1 MPRITQR
8 DVASVMGVSVMTVS
22 NAFNRPDQLSSDLR
36 ERVLERARKMGYTG
50 PDAIARQLRSRR
62 TNTYAVVFEEPLTYA
77 FSDPFS
83 VAWLSGFA
91 EVMAEHGA
99 SIMLLSVSASDPKSL
114 DAVQDAAVD
123 GLVGLCGNQPAIVRG
138 REIGLPT
145 VYCTLTGT
153 SDADSYVVIDDY
165 RAGRDLGTH
174 LRRLGHRRAVV
185 LIEGS
190 YAAIP
195 LAVGSEHTPQGF
207 LEAVEAGDPQWP
219 FDGHFRLRGVVDGLG
234 DADVRIVVAGPNS
247 RESGQ
252 EAGTVVLDRA
262 DRPTAVVA
270 VSDIL
275 ALGLMDACAQRGLR
289 VGADISVVGFDDIP
303 EAAVEGLTTIR
314 QPIREKGRLASRL
327 VLDQDRTDRQIV
339 LPHQLVVR
347 ASTGPAA

>member
-1 MPRITQR
+1 MSRITQR
-8 DVASVMGVSVMTVS
+8 DVATVMGVSVMTVS
-22 NAFNRPDQLSSDLR
+22 NAFNRPDQLSPDLR
-36 ERVLERARKMGYTG
+36 ERVLDRARKMGYTG

-83 VAWLSGFA
+83 VAWLTGFS

-123 GLVGLCGNQPAIVRG
+123 GLVGLCGNQPAIMRA
-138 REIGLPT
+138 RDLGLPT
-145 VYCTLTGT
+145 VYCTLTRK

-165 RAGRDLGTH
+165 AAGHDLGDH
-174 LRRLGHRRAVV
+174 LRRLGHRRVIL

-190 YAAIP
+190 YSTQ
-195 LAVGSEHTPQGF
+195 VYHSEHTPQGF
-207 LEAVEAGDPQWP
+207 LDALDARDQHWP
-219 FDGHFRLRGVVDGLG
+219 FDGLLRVRGVLDGLG
-234 DADVRIVVAGPNS
+234 DAESSIIVAGPNS

-252 EAGTVVLDRA
+252 DAGALVLDRA

-270 VSDIL
+270 MSDIL

-289 VGADISVVGFDDIP
+289 VGSDLSVAGFDDIP
-303 EAAVEGLTTIR
+303 EAGAEGLTTIR
-314 QPIREKGRLASRL
+314 QPIHEKGRLAARL
-327 VLDQDRTDRQIV
+327 VLDQDRADRQIV

>member
-8 DVASVMGVSVMTVS
+8 DVATVMGVSVMTVS
-22 NAFNRPDQLSSDLR
+22 NAFNRPDQLSPDLR

-83 VAWLSGFA
+83 VAWLTGFS

-123 GLVGLCGNQPAIVRG
+123 GLVGLCGNQPAIMRA
-138 REIGLPT
+138 RDIGLPT
-145 VYCTLTGT
+145 VYCTLTRE

-165 RAGRDLGTH
+165 AAGHDLGDH
-174 LRRLGHRRAVV
+174 LRRLGHRRAAI

-190 YAAIP
+190 YAALP
-195 LAVGSEHTPQGF
+195 FHSEYTPQGF
-207 LEAVEAGDPQWP
+207 LDAIESGDPQWP
-219 FDGHFRLRGVVDGLG
+219 FDGHFRLRGVIDGLG
-234 DADVRIVVAGPNS
+234 DADVRLVVAGPNS
-247 RESGQ
+247 RESGHD
-252 EAGTVVLDRA
+252 AGNLVLDRA
-262 DRPTAVVA
+262 DRPTAVVGM
-270 VSDIL
+270 SDIL
-275 ALGLMDACAQRGLR
+275 ALGLMDACVQRGLR
-289 VGADISVVGFDDIP
+289 VGSDISVVGFDDIP
-303 EAAVEGLTTIR
+303 DAGAEGLTTIR
-314 QPIREKGRLASRL
+314 QPILEKGRLAARL

>member
-8 DVASVMGVSVMTVS
+8 DVATVMGVSVMTIS
-22 NAFNRPDQLSSDLR
+22 NAFNRPDQLSPELR
-36 ERVLERARKMGYTG
+36 ERVIERARKMGYTG
-50 PDAIARQLRSRR
+50 PDALARQLRSRR
-62 TNTYAVVFEEPLTYA
+62 TNTYAVVFEEPLSYA

-83 VAWLSGFA
+83 VSWLTGFS

-123 GLVGLCGNQPAIVRG
+123 GLVGLCGNQPAIMRA
-138 REIGLPT
+138 RDIGLPT
-145 VYCTLTGT
+145 VYCTLTRE

-165 RAGRDLGTH
+165 AAGHDLGDH
-174 LRRLGHRRAVV
+174 LRRLGHRRAAI

-190 YAAIP
+190 YAALP
-195 LAVGSEHTPQGF
+195 FHSEYTPQGF
-207 LEAVEAGDPQWP
+207 LDAIEEGDPQWP
-219 FDGHFRLRGVVDGLG
+219 FDGHFRLRGVIDGLG

-247 RESGQ
+247 RESGHD
-252 EAGTVVLDRA
+252 AGTLVLDRA
-262 DRPTAVVA
+262 DRPTAVVGM
-270 VSDIL
+270 SDIL

-289 VGADISVVGFDDIP
+289 VGSDISVVGFDDIP
-303 EAAVEGLTTIR
+303 EAGAEGLTTIR
-314 QPIREKGRLASRL
+314 QPILEKGRLAARL

-347 ASTGPAA
+347 SSTGPAA

>member
-22 NAFNRPDQLSSDLR
+22 NAFNRPDQLSPDLR
-36 ERVLERARKMGYTG
+36 ERVLDRARKMGYTG

-83 VAWLSGFA
+83 VAWLTGFS

-123 GLVGLCGNQPAIVRG
+123 GLVGLCGNQPAIMRA
-138 REIGLPT
+138 RDLGLPT
-145 VYCTLTGT
+145 VYCTLTRK
-153 SDADSYVVIDDY
+153 SDADSYVVIDDFA
-165 RAGRDLGTH
+165 AGHDLGDH
-174 LRRLGHRRAVV
+174 LRRLGHRRVIL

-190 YAAIP
+190 YSTQ
-195 LAVGSEHTPQGF
+195 VYHSEHTPQGF
-207 LEAVEAGDPQWP
+207 LDALDARDQHWP
-219 FDGHFRLRGVVDGLG
+219 FDGQLRVRGVLDGLG
-234 DADVRIVVAGPNS
+234 DANVRIIVAGPNS

-252 EAGTVVLDRA
+252 EAGALVLDRA

-270 VSDIL
+270 MSDIL

-289 VGADISVVGFDDIP
+289 VGSDLSVAGFDDIP
-303 EAAVEGLTTIR
+303 EAGAEGLTTIR
-314 QPIREKGRLASRL
+314 QPIHEKGRLAARL
-327 VLDQDRTDRQIV
+327 VLDQDRADRQIV

>member
-22 NAFNRPDQLSSDLR
+22 NAFNRPDQLSPDLR

-83 VAWLSGFA
+83 VAWLTGFS

-123 GLVGLCGNQPAIVRG
+123 GLVGLCGNQPAIMRA
-138 REIGLPT
+138 RDLGLPT
-145 VYCTLTGT
+145 VYCTLT
-153 SDADSYVVIDDY
+153 SAADADSYVVIDDY
-165 RAGRDLGTH
+165 AAGHDLGDH
-174 LRRLGHRRAVV
+174 LRRLGHHRVTL

-190 YAAIP
+190 YSTQ
-195 LAVGSEHTPQGF
+195 VHHSEHTPQGF
-207 LEAVEAGDPQWP
+207 LDALDAGDQHWP
-219 FDGHFRLRGVVDGLG
+219 FDGRLRVRGVLDGLG
-234 DADVRIVVAGPNS
+234 DAEVRIIVAGPNS
-247 RESGQ
+247 RESGLD
-252 EAGTVVLDRA
+252 AGALVLDRA

-270 VSDIL
+270 MSDIL
-275 ALGLMDACAQRGLR
+275 ALGFMDACAQRGLR
-289 VGADISVVGFDDIP
+289 VGSDLSVAGFDDIP
-303 EAAVEGLTTIR
+303 EAGAEGLTTIR
-314 QPIREKGRLASRL
+314 QPIHEKGRLAARL
-327 VLDQDRTDRQIV
+327 VLDQGRTDRQIV